1 MFLLP
6 SLTLRYYMTERKN
19 YIPPSTTMSYPL
31 FMSDV
36 YDTTAWQEFMG
47 PVCFLISRIGLQF
60 CVDEIPAFDVG
71 SLSLKPAE
79 FIVLSLPPALRTKSE
94 YILLFL
100 LLPNNL
106 AKGMLFLYY
115 DYTYVLYQYVS
126 CKKNYDFL
134 YQ

>member
-1 MFLLP
+1 
-6 SLTLRYYMTERKN
+6 
-19 YIPPSTTMSYPL
+19 
-31 FMSDV
+31 MSDV

-47 PVCFLISRIGLQF
+47 PVCFPISRIGLQF
-60 CVDEIPAFDVG
+60 CVDAIPAFAVG

-106 AKGMLFLYY
+106 AKGMLI
-115 DYTYVLYQYVS
+115 
-126 CKKNYDFL
+126 
-134 YQ
+134 

>member
-1 MFLLP
+1 MLQHEF
-6 SLTLRYYMTERKN
+6 ERPRN
-19 YIPPSTTMSYPL
+19 PL

-47 PVCFLISRIGLQF
+47 PVCFPISRIGLQF

-106 AKGMLFLYY
+106 AKGMLL
-115 DYTYVLYQYVS
+115 
-126 CKKNYDFL
+126 
-134 YQ
+134 